1 MMFLVSLSEIIGV
14 GVIPVFVAILADPDY
29 VFNHREF
36 GKLLRFLGIDTFEV
50 LFVFG
55 MVSLIM
61 VFTLKG
67 IFNILYYF
75 LEGRYI
81 WNRYEYIGTNLF
93 KKYMTASYTF
103 HLDRNSADLLRNITE
118 SGRFLVSDVLSPVLK
133 LIMNTILTV
142 AIILMLMTISPTLTF
157 FVFVVIGG
165 IGFLTIKLLKG
176 AISRYGR
183 EAHDARVEIIKSV
196 NDGFGGFK
204 DIRILKRE
212 EYFVGHLSNHLR
224 QYVKAQTFWSGTL
237 QSDKPITEWVAIVG
251 IVLISIVLSF
261 HYESMQHS
269 IPVLALYGAAILRLM
284 PAIRQI
290 LHSVN
295 SIRYYA
301 KTLDNISD
309 DMLSTDAVVAGGV
322 DAAVVS
328 RDASCEAENQAG
340 DMPGR
345 AGSNEA
351 NIGSGPAGG
360 VTGGTKADAFGISNK
375 KATLASV
382 SEESNGHR
390 IKPKSDTKVIFDKVT
405 YTYPN
410 SRVPAVK
417 ELSFSL
423 QKGDIV
429 GLVGST
435 GAGKTTVADLLM
447 GLLEPEKGRITIN
460 SRNVHAANSAS
471 KRLVSYIPQFIYLSD
486 DTLRR
491 NIAFGREDADIDD
504 IKVMHCLEAA
514 QLISVVD
521 DMDEGIHTRIG
532 ERGVRISGGQRQRIG
547 IARAL
552 YLDADVI
559 IMDEATSALDNYTE
573 NEVVQA
579 IDRHRGELTF
589 VIIAHRHTLIERCD
603 RIIYLE
609 NGKLVAQGGYQELMQ
624 TNENFKK
631 MSLG

>member
-1 MMFLVSLSEIIGV
+1 MIQTIQKLYRLLPPGDAWKLSLLVFLMLLVSITEIVGV

-36 GKLLRFLGIDTFEV
+36 GKLLRYLGIDTFDV

-55 MVSLIM
+55 LLSLVT
-61 VFTLKG
+61 VFTFKG
-67 IFNILYYF
+67 LFNMFYHF

-81 WNRYEYIGTNLF
+81 WNRYDYISSNLF
-93 KKYMTASYTF
+93 RKYMHAPYTF

-118 SGRFLVSDVLSPVLK
+118 SGRFLVSEVLSPMLK
-133 LIMNTILTV
+133 LTMNVILAV
-142 AIILMLMTISPTLTF
+142 AIIMMLLKINPTLTF
-157 FVFVVIGG
+157 FVFAVIGG
-165 IGFLTIKLLKG
+165 LGFLTIRLLKG
-176 AISRYGR
+176 AVSAYGR

-196 NDGFGGFK
+196 NDGLGGFK

-212 EYFVGHLSNHLR
+212 DFFINRLSNHVR
-224 QYVKAQTFWSGTL
+224 RYVKAQTFWSGTQ

-251 IVLISIVLSF
+251 IVFISIALSY
-261 HYESMQHS
+261 HYESMQHA

-301 KTLDNISD
+301 QTLDHISE
-309 DMLSTDAVVAGGV
+309 DMLTDDGDAQTVVDVHGV
-322 DAAVVS
+322 S
-328 RDASCEAENQAG
+328 GSN
-340 DMPGR
+340 GR
-345 AGSNEA
+345 ATPP
-351 NIGSGPAGG
+351 GSGAQ
-360 VTGGTKADAFGISNK
+360 V
-375 KATLASV
+375 V
-382 SEESNGHR
+382 
-390 IKPKSDTKVIFDKVT
+390 FDRVG

-410 SRVPAVK
+410 SKMQAVK
-417 ELSFSL
+417 NLSLSI
-423 QKGDIV
+423 QKGEVV
-429 GLVGST
+429 GLAGST

-447 GLLEPEKGRITIN
+447 GLLKPNQGKISIAGRD
-460 SRNVHAANSAS
+460 VHGAESAGQRS
-471 KRLVSYIPQFIYLSD
+471 VSYIPQFIYLSD

-491 NIAFGREDADIDD
+491 NIAFGLQDADIDD
-504 IKVMHCLEAA
+504 DKVLRCLEAA
-514 QLISVVD
+514 QLSDVVD
-521 DMDEGIHTRIG
+521 HMENGIHTRIG

-579 IDRHRGELTF
+579 IERLRGELTF

-603 RIIYLE
+603 RIFFLK
-609 NGKLVAQGGYQELMQ
+609 NGQLAAEGGYQELIR
-624 TNENFKK
+624 TNDEFRK
-631 MSLG
+631 MALG

>member
-1 MMFLVSLSEIIGV
+1 MIKTIQKLYRLLPPGDLWKLSLLVFLMLLVSITEIVGV

-36 GKLLRFLGIDTFEV
+36 GKLLRYLGINTFDA

-55 MVSLIM
+55 MVSLVA
-61 VFTLKG
+61 VFTFKG
-67 IFNILYYF
+67 LFNMFYHF

-81 WNRYEYIGTNLF
+81 WNRYDYISSNLF
-93 KKYMTASYTF
+93 RKYMHAPYTF

-118 SGRFLVSDVLSPVLK
+118 SGRFLVSDVLSPMLK
-133 LIMNTILTV
+133 LAMNVILTV
-142 AIILMLMTISPTLTF
+142 AIIIMLIKINPTLTF
-157 FVFVVIGG
+157 SVFVVIGG
-165 IGFLTIKLLKG
+165 IGFLTIRLLKG
-176 AISRYGR
+176 AISSYGR

-196 NDGFGGFK
+196 NDGLGGFK

-212 EYFVGHLSNHLR
+212 DFFINRLSSHVR
-224 QYVKAQTFWSGTL
+224 RYVKAQTFWSGTQ

-251 IVLISIVLSF
+251 IVFISIALSY
-261 HYESMQHS
+261 HYESMQHA

-301 KTLDNISD
+301 QTLDHISEDLQKD
-309 DMLSTDAVVAGGV
+309 DGATEID
-322 DAAVVS
+322 VVS
-328 RDASCEAENQAG
+328 SG
-340 DMPGR
+340 IS
-345 AGSNEA
+345 GSNGRPA
-351 NIGSGPAGG
+351 QPDSGAK
-360 VTGGTKADAFGISNK
+360 VVFDQ
-375 KATLASV
+375 V
-382 SEESNGHR
+382 S
-390 IKPKSDTKVIFDKVT
+390 

-410 SRVPAVK
+410 SKMQAVNG
-417 ELSFSL
+417 LSLSI
-423 QKGDIV
+423 QKGEVV
-429 GLVGST
+429 GLAGST

-447 GLLEPEKGRITIN
+447 GLLKPSHGNINIDGRD
-460 SRNVHAANSAS
+460 VDGAKSAGRHS
-471 KRLVSYIPQFIYLSD
+471 VSYIPQFIYLSD

-491 NIAFGREDADIDD
+491 NIAFGLEDEDIDD
-504 IKVMHCLEAA
+504 AKVLRCLEAA
-514 QLISVVD
+514 QLTDVVEH
-521 DMDEGIHTRIG
+521 MEHGIHTRIG

-579 IDRHRGELTF
+579 IERLRGELTF

-603 RIIYLE
+603 RIFFLE
-609 NGKLVAQGGYQELMQ
+609 NGKLAAEGGYQELIR
-624 TNENFKK
+624 TNDEFRK
-631 MSLG
+631 MALG

>member
-1 MMFLVSLSEIIGV
+1 MAINVNRGYRQIFMLKTIRKLLQLLPPGDLWKLGLLIFLMLLVSLSELVGV

-36 GKLLRFLGIDTFEV
+36 GKLLRFLGIETFDV

-55 MVSLIM
+55 MVSLVT

-67 IFNILYYF
+67 LFNIFYHF

-81 WNRYEYIGTNLF
+81 WNRYEYISSNLF
-93 KKYMTASYTF
+93 RKYMTAPYTF

-118 SGRFLVSDVLSPVLK
+118 SGRFLVSEVLSPMLK
-133 LIMNTILTV
+133 LIMNTILTF
-142 AIILMLMTISPTLTF
+142 AIILMLMLINPTLTF
-157 FVFVVIGG
+157 FVFAVIGG

-176 AISRYGR
+176 AISSYGR
-183 EAHDARVEIIKSV
+183 QAHDARVEIIKSV
-196 NDGFGGFK
+196 NDGLGGFK

-212 EYFVGHLSNHLR
+212 EYFINRLSKHVR
-224 QYVKAQTFWSGTL
+224 DYVKAQTFWSGTQ

-251 IVLISIVLSF
+251 IVCISIVLSF
-261 HYESMQHS
+261 HYESMQHA

-290 LHSVN
+290 LHSFN

-301 KTLDNISD
+301 QTLDHISE
-309 DMLSTDAVVAGGV
+309 DMLS
-322 DAAVVS
+322 AAVATKGV
-328 RDASCEAENQAG
+328 RF
-340 DMPGR
+340 
-345 AGSNEA
+345 
-351 NIGSGPAGG
+351 PADPKG
-360 VTGGTKADAFGISNK
+360 
-375 KATLASV
+375 SV
-382 SEESNGHR
+382 SSSEASSHGQSSGLNGR
-390 IKPKSDTKVIFDKVT
+390 PGSPSSDTKVIFDNVS

-410 SRVPAVK
+410 SRTQAAHS
-417 ELSFSL
+417 LSFSIK
-423 QKGDIV
+423 KGEVI
-429 GLVGST
+429 GLAGST
-435 GAGKTTVADLLM
+435 GSGKTTVADLLM
-447 GLLEPEKGRITIN
+447 GLLRPEQGRILIDGKD
-460 SRNVHAANSAS
+460 VHASEYAA

-491 NIAFGREDADIDD
+491 NIAFGLEDAAIDD
-504 IKVMHCLEAA
+504 KKVMRCLEAA

-521 DMDEGIHTRIG
+521 HMEEGIHTRVG

-579 IDRHRGELTF
+579 IERLRGELTF

-603 RIIYLE
+603 RIVFLE
-609 NGKLVAQGGYQELMQ
+609 HGKLVAEGGYQELMQ
-624 TNENFKK
+624 TNEDFKK